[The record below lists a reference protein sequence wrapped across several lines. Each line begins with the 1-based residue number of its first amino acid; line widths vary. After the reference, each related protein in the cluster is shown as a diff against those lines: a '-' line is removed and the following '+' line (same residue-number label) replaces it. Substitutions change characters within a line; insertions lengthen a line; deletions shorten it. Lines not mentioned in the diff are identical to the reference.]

1 MSDRDA
7 VIALWDRCSLLR
19 AWNDPNKDIERKLLV
34 QPELFLVGHEG
45 GTLIASA
52 MAGYDGHRGSVY
64 YLAVDPALQKRGI
77 GRAIM
82 AEVERRLLQCG
93 CPKINILIRTTNL
106 VVQDFYTA
114 LGYRLEDIACMGRRL
129 IPDG

>member
-1 MSDRDA
+1 MQIRAFEISDKDA
-7 VIALWDRCSLLR
+7 VIALWDRCGLLR

-34 QPELFLVGHEG
+34 QSELFLVGYEG
-45 GTLIASA
+45 GTLIATA

-64 YLAVDPALQKRGI
+64 YLAVEPGLQKRGI

-93 CPKINILIRTTNL
+93 C
-106 VVQDFYTA
+106 
-114 LGYRLEDIACMGRRL
+114 
-129 IPDG
+129 